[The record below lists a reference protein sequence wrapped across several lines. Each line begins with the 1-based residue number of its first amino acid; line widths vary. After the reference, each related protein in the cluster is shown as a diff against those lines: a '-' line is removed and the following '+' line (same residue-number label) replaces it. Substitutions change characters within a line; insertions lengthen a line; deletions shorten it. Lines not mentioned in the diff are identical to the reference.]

1 MPIGGG
7 GSASVNGRPYAIR
20 SGQYYLFSGNLNVN
34 ISTNNPG
41 SMGHWSVCISADR
54 EPAYGN
60 GNNRPKSP
68 CESQNDDK
76 SKKKDDR
83 AKAKDDDESKTKGN
97 RAKTKDDGK
106 SKTKDDDRSKANDD
120 ERSNRKANDRTTRTG
135 SRR

>member
-7 GSASVNGRPYAIR
+7 GNATVNGSSYPIR

-34 ISTNNPG
+34 ISANNPG

-68 CESQNDDK
+68 CESQVDDK
-76 SKKKDDR
+76 S
-83 AKAKDDDESKTKGN
+83 KAKDDDKP
-97 RAKTKDDGK
+97 
-106 SKTKDDDRSKANDD
+106 KA
-120 ERSNRKANDRTTRTG
+120 
-135 SRR
+135 